1 MFGGLLSPTIYTTGD
16 GISAVSAVIAIMG
29 CIVGVLGIIF
39 SILTFV
45 RTGKKDS
52 SLTEARLV
60 SMEKDIQYIRIS
72 VDGINAQIGDHDERI
87 RYLESKK

>member
-1 MFGGLLSPTIYTTGD
+1 MFGGLLSPTIYMTEVG
-16 GISAVSAVIAIMG
+16 SSAVIAIMG

-45 RTGKKDS
+45 RTSKKDS